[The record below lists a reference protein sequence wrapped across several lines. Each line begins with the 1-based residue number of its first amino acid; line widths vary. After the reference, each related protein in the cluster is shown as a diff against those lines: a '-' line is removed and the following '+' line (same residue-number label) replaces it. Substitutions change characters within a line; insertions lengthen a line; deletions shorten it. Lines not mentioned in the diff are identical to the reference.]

1 MLAALWW
8 PPELVGFIF
17 LIVYQRKA
25 MTVQESVQRDTPF
38 LP

>member
-1 MLAALWW
+1 MPTLLDS
-8 PPELVGFIF
+8 PNKTEKTNSNLGE
-17 LIVYQRKA
+17 A